1 MGGHRHR
8 AEDAAQAPRG
18 PGVSV
23 RAGIDAT
30 AEADRPR
37 AEVTT
42 GEDGVRRVTLAG
54 RWTLAAITPR
64 IGELRA
70 RLTAIG
76 GDAEWDCRSVEVL
89 DSAGMIILW
98 RAWGQRLPRVLEAG
112 AEHRRAFERIA
123 ATGIG
128 GKSAMAGRRSPG
140 WLREA
145 GTMAL
150 DLGDHLTDF
159 LVLIGR
165 VALDM
170 LHVARHPGDM
180 PWREVS
186 ANIYK
191 SGVRAMPVIALVGA
205 MVGIVLAYLSAL
217 QLQRLGADLYIV
229 DLLGFGIIRELGPVL
244 AALLVAG
251 RSGSAMTA
259 QLGVMRVTEEIDAL
273 ATMGVSGSLRL
284 VMPKVVALAVAMPL
298 LVLWVDVLALAG
310 GMLAAAA
317 QIDVGYHVF
326 LDRLPKA
333 VPVANLWIGLAKGVV
348 FGILVALVACH
359 FGLRARPNTES
370 LAANTTASVV
380 TAITVVIL
388 VDAVFAVATRG
399 IGVS

>member
-1 MGGHRHR
+1 M
-8 AEDAAQAPRG
+8 
-18 PGVSV
+18 V
-23 RAGIDAT
+23 RARAAGLADA
-30 AEADRPR
+30 DLPR
-37 AEVTT
+37 VEVTT
-42 GEDGVRRVTLAG
+42 REGGSGRVTLTG

-64 IGELRA
+64 IAELRQQ
-70 RLTAIG
+70 LTAIG
-76 GDAEWDCRSVEVL
+76 GDAEWDCRGVGAL

-98 RAWGQRLPRVLEAG
+98 RAWGQRLPQVLEAG
-112 AEHRRAFERIA
+112 AEHRRAFERILV
-123 ATGIG
+123 TGTG
-128 GKSAMAGRRSPG
+128 EKSAVAPRRQAE
-140 WLREA
+140 WLRDA
-145 GTMAL
+145 GAAAL
-150 DLGDHLTDF
+150 DFGGHLAD
-159 LVLIGR
+159 LLALIGR

-170 LHVARHPGDM
+170 LHVVRHPGDM

-205 MVGIVLAYLSAL
+205 MVGVVLAYLSAL

-229 DLLGFGIIRELGPVL
+229 DILGLGIVRELGPVL

-273 ATMGVSGSLRL
+273 ATMGVSRSLRL
-284 VMPKVVALAVAMPL
+284 VMPKVIALAVAMPL

-317 QIDVGYHVF
+317 QIDVGHQVF

-333 VPVANLWIGLAKGVV
+333 VPVANLWIGLAKGVI

-380 TAITVVIL
+380 TSITAVIL
-388 VDAVFAVATRG
+388 VDAMFAVATRT
-399 IGVS
+399 IGVP

>member
-1 MGGHRHR
+1 MT
-8 AEDAAQAPRG
+8 PKT
-18 PGVSV
+18 P
-23 RAGIDAT
+23 
-30 AEADRPR
+30 
-37 AEVTT
+37 
-42 GEDGVRRVTLAG
+42 
-54 RWTLAAITPR
+54 AITPR
-64 IGELRA
+64 IAELRQQ
-70 RLTAIG
+70 LTAIG
-76 GDAEWDCRSVEVL
+76 GDAEWDCRGVGAL

-98 RAWGQRLPRVLEAG
+98 RAWGRRLPQVREAG
-112 AEHRRAFERIA
+112 AEHRRAFERILV
-123 ATGIG
+123 TGTG
-128 GKSAMAGRRSPG
+128 EKSAVAPRRQAE
-140 WLREA
+140 WLRDA
-145 GTMAL
+145 GAAAL
-150 DLGDHLTDF
+150 DFGGHLAD
-159 LVLIGR
+159 LLALIGR

-205 MVGIVLAYLSAL
+205 MVGVVLAYLSAL

-229 DLLGFGIIRELGPVL
+229 DILDLGIVRELGPML

-273 ATMGVSGSLRL
+273 ATMGVPRSLRL
-284 VMPKVVALAVAMPL
+284 VMPKVIALAVAMPL

-317 QIDVGYHVF
+317 QIDVGHQGF

-333 VPVANLWIGLAKGVV
+333 VPVANLWIGLAKGVI

-380 TAITVVIL
+380 TSITAVIL
-388 VDAVFAVATRG
+388 VDAMFAVATRT
-399 IGVS
+399 IGVP